1 MGDIVL
7 AGSTSGTTTLTPTA
21 VSGTTTLTLPATTD
35 TLVGK
40 TTTDTLT
47 NKTLGAG
54 TVLPAG
60 SIIQV
65 TQTAAN
71 TFTYAGTTN
80 TYTEISSS
88 LRASITP
95 SSASNK
101 IIYSISGGRLSYT
114 SAPCSYSIEIRRS
127 TNGGSTFPTTCHKF
141 ADGLYMPTDSF
152 GFSISS
158 QFMDE
163 PATTSSC
170 MYSLF
175 VSVTTGTSNIEAG
188 SSAGDKTKI
197 ILMEVKG

>member
-65 TQTAAN
+65 TQTAVTAFAYN
-71 TFTYAGTTN
+71 GTTS
-80 TYTEISSS
+80 TYTEASTN

-95 SSASNK
+95 SSSSSK
-101 IIYSISGGRLSYT
+101 IIYSISGGRLSYS

-188 SSAGDKTKI
+188 SSAGDKVKI